1 MSIFYIIGA
10 LIVFIISFVIIS
22 YIISR
27 AELQAINVTDA
38 FGATFLISVML
49 GALWIFVPFLIII
62 LFLLVILFAIFVA
75 ILDS

>member
-10 LIVFIISFVIIS
+10 LIVFIISFIIMC

-27 AELQAINVTDA
+27 AELQAIDVIDA
-38 FGATFLISVML
+38 FGATFLISVIL

-62 LFLLVILFAIFVA
+62 LFLLLILFAIFVA